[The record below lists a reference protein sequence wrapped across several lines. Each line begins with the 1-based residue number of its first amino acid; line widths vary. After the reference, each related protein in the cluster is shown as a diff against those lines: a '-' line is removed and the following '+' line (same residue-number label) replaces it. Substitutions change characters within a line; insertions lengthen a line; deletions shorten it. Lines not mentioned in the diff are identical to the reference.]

1 MQNMD
6 TLVNLEVLE
15 LYDNKIHEI
24 KHFSHLVNLRL
35 LFCLS
40 LILSVLDLSFN
51 KIKEIP
57 DLSPLQR
64 LEELFP
70 LSFHLLTR

>member
-24 KHFSHLVNLRL
+24 KHFSHLVNLR
-35 LFCLS
+35 F
-40 LILSVLDLSFN
+40 
-51 KIKEIP
+51 
-57 DLSPLQR
+57 R
-64 LEELFP
+64 
-70 LSFHLLTR
+70 